1 MRSYLLVA
9 ALAALSAKGN
19 ILEYYDAI
27 DAAVSANADTASYTV
42 ITTTTGANGDYGIS
56 MVRFTGDSAGDQL
69 SNQWTKGPVLFL
81 HDELETCLSWI
92 TDDQSA
98 YQLFQAGHDVYLG
111 GRRGSIGS
119 DSNVNAVSEEDFW
132 SGSI

>member
-1 MRSYLLVA
+1 M
-9 ALAALSAKGN
+9 
-19 ILEYYDAI
+19 
-27 DAAVSANADTASYTV
+27 TM
-42 ITTTTGANGDYGIS
+42 TGANLDYGIS
-56 MVRFTGDSAGDQL
+56 MIRFTGDSTGAEL

-81 HDELETCLSWI
+81 HDELESCLSWI

-111 GRRGSIGS
+111 CRRGTIGS